1 MARAR
6 RRLTA
11 AIAVAFAAIVKSSA
25 TAIVRYFDNGSS
37 IKAILKQYE
46 NDELI
51 KEADNS
57 YILSK
62 TSTTMLLRQS
72 DIVVL
77 ILTVEI
83 LETLHPFECIGEN
96 IALTKITI
104 TAKLI
109 NIIQRTEISL
119 KI

>member
-46 NDELI
+46 NDEI
-51 KEADNS
+51 
-57 YILSK
+57 I
-62 TSTTMLLRQS
+62 

-96 IALTKITI
+96 IALTKTTI
-104 TAKLI
+104 IAKII